1 MHDSDDIRERD
12 DCAALADALHALP
25 QATPPRDALPQLKA
39 AFRTARPPAAGSRRP
54 LHWPYAAA
62 AGLVALAATVLW
74 LQRPPQMVDVPPPVV
89 ASTAEP
95 APQTTTPSS
104 ALLAQLVAQNQ
115 VYEAALRSPGL
126 AGAPA
131 NAGMV
136 LADAELGDLI
146 GMVDVELSAT
156 ADTAEQVDLWAR
168 RLVLLREL
176 TALRA
181 GGVQPDATLADA
193 AHYRTAA
200 WPMN

>member
-1 MHDSDDIRERD
+1 MHESDDIRERQ
-12 DCAALADALHALP
+12 DCEPLAKALRALP
-25 QATPPRDALPQLKA
+25 PATPPRDALPDLKA
-39 AFRTARPPAAGSRRP
+39 AFRAARPPARGSRRP
-54 LHWPYAAA
+54 VAWPYAAA
-62 AGLVALAATVLW
+62 AGLVALATAALW
-74 LQRPPQMVDVPPPVV
+74 LQRPLDTTDVQPAVV
-89 ASTAEP
+89 ATEPQPASTTAS
-95 APQTTTPSS
+95 PSG

-126 AGAPA
+126 SGGPD
-131 NAGMV
+131 NAGML
-136 LADAELGDLI
+136 LADAGLGDLI

-156 ADTAEQVDLWAR
+156 ADPSEQVDLWAR

-193 AHYRTAA
+193 AQYRTAA